1 MTDKLY
7 QILNKPRFIKNEIRR
22 INERIE
28 DVRIMMLP
36 SAIRYDTDKVVS
48 SPSDPMLKFAER
60 LDELET
66 ERDKKLNDYVIARDV
81 LLQHVDRLDDD
92 RQKDVIQ
99 SRFMN
104 EHKFY
109 QVAEVLGYS
118 ESQTYR
124 IYADAIDNLE
134 MMIVNESK

>member
-7 QILNKPRFIKNEIRR
+7 QILNKPRFIKRDIRR

-28 DVRIMMLP
+28 DCRIMMLP

-48 SPSDPMLKFAER
+48 SPSDPMLKFAEK
-60 LDELET
+60 LDELEAQQ
-66 ERDKKLNDYVIARDV
+66 KKLLDEYIGARDV
-81 LLQHVDRLDDD
+81 LLNMVDRLDDS
-92 RQKDVIQ
+92 RQKDIIQ
-99 SRFMN
+99 TRYMN
-104 EHKFY
+104 DQKFY
-109 QVAEVLGYS
+109 QVAESLGYS
-118 ESQTYR
+118 ESQIFR